1 MSTKRLTAGPG
12 LQRVAVKADYLTLT
26 ILNCAPGE
34 DPGVELGGPED
45 VTGKVRA
52 DRDGG
57 TWSLTWPAGASGGS
71 GGIFIGNGGTQVNS
85 FTGGGVHIGS
95 MSGRGRV
102 VVNGVDVT
110 DYVRE
115 QSGQGPGGGELTAVL
130 RVPAGAEVSAEVK
143 AGSVTARGSLAALR
157 AVTQSADVNCQSAV
171 IGSLDASTQSGDV
184 DAGTTGPAM
193 IATMSGDIELTAAG
207 GAVQAQAMSGDV
219 GIHVT
224 ESVAVNARS
233 MSGDVRVTKAGGTR
247 PMVTASSMSGRVRQP

>member
-1 MSTKRLTAGPG
+1 MSTTRLTTGPG
-12 LQRVAVKADYLTLT
+12 LLRVAVKADYLTLT

-34 DPGVELGGPED
+34 EPGVELGGPED

-52 DRDGG
+52 AREGDAWR
-57 TWSLTWPAGASGGS
+57 LTWPAGAGGGS
-71 GGIFIGNGGTQVNS
+71 GDVFIGNGGMQVNR
-85 FTGGGVHIGS
+85 FGGGSVHVGS
-95 MSGRGRV
+95 VSARGRV

-110 DYVRE
+110 DYVRQ
-115 QSGQGPGGGELTAVL
+115 QSGQGAGGGELTAVL
-130 RVPAGAEVSAEVK
+130 RVPAGTEVSAEVK

-157 AVTQSADVNCQSAV
+157 AVTQSADVDCSAAV

-184 DAGTTGPAM
+184 EAGTTGPAM
-193 IATMSGDIELTAAG
+193 IATMSGDIEVTAAR

-219 GIHVT
+219 EVHVT